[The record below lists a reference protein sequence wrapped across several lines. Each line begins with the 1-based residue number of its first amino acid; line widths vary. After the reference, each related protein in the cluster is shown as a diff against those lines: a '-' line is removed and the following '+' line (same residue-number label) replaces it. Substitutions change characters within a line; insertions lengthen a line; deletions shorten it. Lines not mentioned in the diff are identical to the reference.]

1 MSQTLT
7 EPHPPEVGATKR
19 QWGWFTFLTVSL
31 GLLWLVV
38 FPELARVPQL
48 RSEIDFLEEKQI
60 DPTAMFYSDL
70 ETIEDTVQNI
80 HDFHR
85 ENPNALW

>member
-1 MSQTLT
+1 MPQSPSQADTLKAGT
-7 EPHPPEVGATKR
+7 TKR
-19 QWGWFTFLTVSL
+19 QWGWFTLLTVSL

-38 FPELARVPQL
+38 FPQLAQVPQL
-48 RSEIDFLEEKQI
+48 RSEIDFLEEKKI

-70 ETIEDTVQNI
+70 ETIEDTVKNI
-80 HDFHR
+80 RDFHA